1 MAAFEAKLTLLPLE
15 KLDVEA
21 LRPFG
26 YDLFAGVPST
36 FAPVSDIP
44 LPSEYVVGPG
54 DRFEVQLIGNTKS
67 RHSLVVNRDGRIMF
81 PELGP
86 IAVAGLKFDAA
97 KARIEARVS
106 EQMIGT
112 QAIVSMSDLRSI
124 RIFVLGEAER
134 PGSYTVS
141 GLATITNALF
151 ASGGVKK
158 IGSLRNIQL
167 KRGGSLVTRLDLYDL
182 LLNGDTSNDVR
193 LLPGDVIFIPP
204 VGDTVGVAGAIRRP
218 AIYELHGEST
228 ASDLL
233 YLGGGLTPDADPK
246 LATIERID
254 ESRERVVLDVDLSS
268 AQARGTRLRSG
279 DLMRIPAAR
288 PTLANSVQLKGHVQ
302 RPSSF
307 QYRSGM
313 RLTDVIPSVDDLKP
327 SADARYV
334 MIRREQPGSQ
344 RISVIS
350 ANLEEA
356 WRSRTSDS
364 NPLLAAARPGLCVRS
379 RVGAVAV
386 SGPRAAGTQ
395 AAIQQHATVANRP
408 RFGAR
413 ACRRRISPRTGDD
426 RQRSGPCRRRPR

>member
-1 MAAFEAKLTLLPLE
+1 M
-15 KLDVEA
+15 
-21 LRPFG
+21 R
-26 YDLFAGVPST
+26 
-36 FAPVSDIP
+36 PVSDIP

-54 DRFEVQLIGNTKS
+54 DRLEVQLIGNTKS
-67 RHSLVVNRDGRIMF
+67 RQSLVVNRDGRIMF

-86 IAVAGLKFDAA
+86 IVVAGLKFDAA

-141 GLATITNALF
+141 GLSTITNALF

-167 KRGGSLVTRLDLYDL
+167 KRGGTLVTRLDLYDL

-218 AIYELHGEST
+218 AIYELRGEST

-233 YLGGGLTPDADPK
+233 YLGGGLMPDADPK

-254 ESRERVVLDVDLSS
+254 ESRERIVLDVDLSS
-268 AQARGTRLRSG
+268 AQARGTDLRSG
-279 DLMRIPAAR
+279 DVMRIPAAR

-327 SADARYV
+327 NADARYV
-334 MIRREQPGSQ
+334 MIRREAAGEPAYLRHFGQSRGGLALPHE
-344 RISVIS
+344 RREP
-350 ANLEEA
+350 AA
-356 WRSRTSDS
+356 RSRATRSSCSMS
-364 NPLLAAARPGLCVRS
+364 NPDGRNTSTPCCRS
-379 RVGAVAV
+379 SSCSPAV
-386 SGPRAAGTQ
+386 SSHRRSSASPGACVPRANFRS
-395 AAIQQHATVANRP
+395 NR
-408 RFGAR
+408 G
-413 ACRRRISPRTGDD
+413 
-426 RQRSGPCRRRPR
+426 